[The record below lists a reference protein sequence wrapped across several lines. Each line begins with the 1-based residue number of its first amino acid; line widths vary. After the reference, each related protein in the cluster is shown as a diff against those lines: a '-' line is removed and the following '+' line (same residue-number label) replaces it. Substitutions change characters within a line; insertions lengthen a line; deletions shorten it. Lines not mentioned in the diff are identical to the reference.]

1 MAKTIKFNLIC
12 DGHRVRTVEDL
23 RNNFCIQ
30 DVLDYYNNKLLH
42 RWLSVRGYPQLKAV
56 SDITVSAPMEIIK
69 ELARIF
75 DVVTD
80 MQKVEESI
88 YILSYLERRKEIC
101 TRYEHENYHI
111 NKIIDDYINGYL
123 NLVREIYNN
132 KANIALI
139 KANISEIVSNYE
151 GVLKLHFQTLFY
163 ALEKCSP
170 LSIMCLLMNE
180 KSRKYYLP
188 TGFVDHSVIKSDA
201 DKINIY
207 DKIKKMTTANGFVD
221 SLGNNL
227 KSYAAN
233 TPDYWN
239 EVEPKGKKYMIIS
252 MQKGDYVR
260 SAGPFGGD
268 LSYDDVKDKFVIIDG
283 ICYKSNYKRHTLLYM
298 EV

>member
-111 NKIIDDYINGYL
+111 NK
-123 NLVREIYNN
+123 
-132 KANIALI
+132 
-139 KANISEIVSNYE
+139 
-151 GVLKLHFQTLFY
+151 
-163 ALEKCSP
+163 
-170 LSIMCLLMNE
+170 M
-180 KSRKYYLP
+180 
-188 TGFVDHSVIKSDA
+188 
-201 DKINIY
+201 
-207 DKIKKMTTANGFVD
+207 
-221 SLGNNL
+221 
-227 KSYAAN
+227 
-233 TPDYWN
+233 
-239 EVEPKGKKYMIIS
+239 
-252 MQKGDYVR
+252 
-260 SAGPFGGD
+260 
-268 LSYDDVKDKFVIIDG
+268 
-283 ICYKSNYKRHTLLYM
+283 
-298 EV
+298 